1 MGTDLKLGFLW
12 WEASLLNGGVKG
24 GMPEGK
30 RMPEREGNEPGG
42 AEVAVF
48 TLPTFIPTSIMIAA
62 SPWCSI
68 PNDGLPSALG

>member
-1 MGTDLKLGFLW
+1 MGTDLKLGFVW

-48 TLPTFIPTSIMIAA
+48 TLPTFVPTT
-62 SPWCSI
+62 
-68 PNDGLPSALG
+68 

>member
-1 MGTDLKLGFLW
+1 VGTDLKLGFVW

-42 AEVAVF
+42 AEVAVVHAPYIHSHRHNDRSV
-48 TLPTFIPTSIMIAA
+48 TLVQ
-62 SPWCSI
+62 
-68 PNDGLPSALG
+68 